1 MGKEFNCCAIIVAA
15 GESTRMALGFSKQF
29 VPLCGV
35 PAIVHTLFAFDAAE
49 MIQSVI
55 VVCRQEDM
63 PEMKDFIEKYKIRKV
78 IFIVEGG
85 ATRQQS
91 VAAGVKAAPEDAAFF
106 AIHDGARS
114 LITAE
119 EIDASVKDGI
129 RCGASA
135 LAVPAKDTI
144 KITGKD
150 NYVISTPERS
160 TLWAVQTPQV
170 FERKLYLNA
179 MEQARK
185 DRADYTDDCQLV
197 EHIGVKVHLCR
208 GTYTNLKLTTQN
220 DVYTA
225 EAIVKSRGMGK

>member
-1 MGKEFNCCAIIVAA
+1 MGNEFNCCAIIVAA

-119 EIDASVKDGI
+119 EIDAS
-129 RCGASA
+129 A

-150 NYVISTPERS
+150 NYVLSTPERS

-170 FERKLYLNA
+170 FERKLYFNA

-225 EAIVKSRGMGK
+225 EAIVRGRGMGK